1 MQIESNIQEIYD
13 RFMRARQDTQPHC
26 VTPKKADAFRN
37 AMLGLLV
44 ADAAGVPFECGWRD
58 QYSVSDMVGYEPSMP
73 GYHEQAI
80 PIGTWSDD
88 GSLTLATLDSHRVC
102 GGWDSADLLQRF
114 CSWFYE
120 DRYVPQGQKRFG
132 EGKVTVRAF
141 ENFRAGLPADS
152 CGVAEETALGNGS
165 LMRILP
171 LAFFPHTTAD
181 IARVS
186 SLTHAAKTCAMACVC
201 YIEIA
206 ERLLAGADKTDAVRA
221 QDWPQSAAF
230 ARMAAIDTLSRD
242 EILSSGNV
250 IETLEAV
257 LWCFLTTDNYRDC
270 ILTAINLGR
279 DTDTIAAIA
288 GGLAGFYYDGEAG
301 IPAQWIKNLQPGYE
315 QYVFTE

>member
-1 MQIESNIQEIYD
+1 MQIENNIQDIYAA
-13 RFMRARQDTQPHC
+13 FMRSRGDTSPHC
-26 VTPKKADAFRN
+26 VTPKQPQAFRD
-37 AMLGLLV
+37 AILGLV
-44 ADAAGVPFECGWRD
+44 VGDAAGVPFECGWRD
-58 QYSVSDMVGYEPSMP
+58 QYTVRDMVGYEVGMP
-73 GYHEQAI
+73 GYHETPI

-88 GSLTLATLDSHRVC
+88 SALTFATIDSYRAC
-102 GGWDSADLLQRF
+102 GRWDSTDLLTRF
-114 CSWFYE
+114 CGWFYD

-141 ENFRAGLPADS
+141 ENFRAGKPADV

-171 LAFFPHTTAD
+171 MAFFSHTTAD

-186 SLTHAAKTCAMACVC
+186 SLTHASKTCVMACVC

-206 ERLLAGADKTDAVRA
+206 ERLLAGANKFDAVRA
-221 QDWPQSAAF
+221 QDWPQSEAF
-230 ARMAAIDTLSRD
+230 RRMSAIHTLSRD

-257 LWCFLTTDNYRDC
+257 LWCFLTTDSYRDC

-279 DTDTIAAIA
+279 DTDTIAAIV
-288 GGLAGFYYDGEAG
+288 GGLAGFYYRGEAG
-301 IPAQWIKNLQPGYE
+301 IPPQWIANLQPGFEDYL
-315 QYVFTE
+315 